1 MKRIAAIG
9 FFVLIAQA
17 ATLAT
22 TLDLSNSG
30 LIGTTASTSGDPA
43 SGRPFSVTDQLTSA
57 LGTVTI
63 TTSNLTLVQPGEF
76 SFSGGTVEVLSNSS
90 QVLFQGTFGG
100 GMLTEVGGFI
110 ILSSTTPGI
119 GVASVQVVI
128 AGKVVNGGVTVVPE
142 PATLSLLGTGL
153 LGLAG
158 VARSTRRK
166 AQT

>member
-1 MKRIAAIG
+1 
-9 FFVLIAQA
+9 
-17 ATLAT
+17 
-22 TLDLSNSG
+22 
-30 LIGTTASTSGDPA
+30 
-43 SGRPFSVTDQLTSA
+43 
-57 LGTVTI
+57 
-63 TTSNLTLVQPGEF
+63 
-76 SFSGGTVEVLSNSS
+76 
-90 QVLFQGTFGG
+90 
-100 GMLTEVGGFI
+100 MLTEVGGFI